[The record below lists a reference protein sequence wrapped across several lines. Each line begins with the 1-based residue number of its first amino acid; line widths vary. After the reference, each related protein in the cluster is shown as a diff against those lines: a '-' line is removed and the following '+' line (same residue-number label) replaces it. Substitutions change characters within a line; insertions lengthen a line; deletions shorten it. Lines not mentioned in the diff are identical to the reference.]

1 MFAWQ
6 SIAETVQYIEA
17 HLSQRLSVEELA
29 DVAHLSKF
37 YFQRLFFRLV
47 GKSPMEYIRLRRMA
61 SALKPLR
68 EQGRT
73 ILEVAVACGYQSH
86 SSFTTAF
93 KETYGI
99 APQVYRNTSVVLDTF
114 LMPEL
119 SLGYALAEE
128 GVPLVAEG
136 MVLEIERKELSQGV
150 WFVGHSRHAEVAG
163 LGQPKVNLLAPM
175 WDDLP
180 TLPGE
185 DVVGVDILTPCE
197 DPAYFE
203 YFVGVEVS
211 SPPAGA
217 QLKEMPAGQ
226 YVVCRYEAEDF
237 EALVGQ
243 ALYKASGYLYDTW
256 LPHQGLLP
264 EPVLVQKYFR
274 PFTPNCYI
282 ELWAKVKNEK

>member
-6 SIAETVQYIEA
+6 SIDETVQYIEA

-29 DVAHLSKF
+29 GAAHLSKF

-61 SALKPLR
+61 YALKPLK
-68 EQGRT
+68 EKGRT

-99 APQVYRNTSVVLDTF
+99 TPQAYRNSSVVLDPF
-114 LMPEL
+114 LVPEL
-119 SLGYALAEE
+119 SLRHTLVEE
-128 GVPLVAEG
+128 GVPLVADG
-136 MVLEIERKELSQGV
+136 MVLEIERKELARGV
-150 WFVGHSRHAEVAG
+150 WFAGHSRRAEVAS

-175 WDDLP
+175 WEDLP
-180 TLPGE
+180 ISPGPGG
-185 DVVGVDILTPCE
+185 VGVDILTPCK

-211 SPPAGA
+211 DQPAGA

-237 EALVGQ
+237 ETLVGQ

-264 EPVLVQKYFR
+264 GPVLVQKYFR
-274 PFTPNCYI
+274 PFTPDCYI
-282 ELWAKVKNEK
+282 ELWAKVKD